1 MALKLGVVASRDG
14 GGVKTTAH
22 MSWRRAARPHFTGTR
37 DCGDEMTCYP
47 TTHSHPHCA
56 DYREVS
62 KSPAHLND
70 STM

>member
-37 DCGDEMTCYP
+37 DCGDEMTCCP
-47 TTHSHPHCA
+47 TKQVNLTVRTTRKCQI
-56 DYREVS
+56 R
-62 KSPAHLND
+62 LLI
-70 STM
+70 